1 VLPRRHY
8 RPTPAEDTGTPLVA
22 FFDTHDMGA
31 YWDDMPEVPFKVD
44 IKHRAHLVA
53 VDDDLV
59 DRIAEVARKK
69 HVSSESLINL
79 LLREKLAEAI

>member
-1 VLPRRHY
+1 MARSKGESLP
-8 RPTPAEDTGTPLVA
+8 TGSIDDLVE
-22 FFDTHDMGA
+22 FFEAHDMGD
-31 YWDDMPEVPFKVD
+31 YWDEMPEVHFDVD

-59 DRIAEVARKK
+59 DRIAEVARTK
-69 HVSSESLINL
+69 HVSSESLINS